1 MHAQLL
7 WMVSPI
13 GHDAL
18 EDRMIEEIRS
28 RSNQWIKKALQLK
41 QRKYRQAYGMFL
53 MEGLR
58 SVEDALRQGMKA
70 CTCFFTENQL
80 ENERFKALMK
90 EGEALSW
97 RFLKL
102 DEGLMK
108 LISGTQ
114 HGQGIMLLASKKKRD
129 IEELMHPLEGYYVL
143 LDAVQDPGNMG
154 TILRSAAAAGV
165 KAVLLTK
172 GCTDPFAEK
181 AVRSSMGS
189 ILRVLVYEDLTVDQ
203 ISLIRE
209 KSGLALYGTAL
220 SHAVP
225 YKTVGEIR
233 KGIFVF
239 GNEGN
244 GIREELLAMTDMNL
258 YIPLAGTVESL
269 NVSVAAAV
277 ILFQFIE

>member
-7 WMVSPI
+7 WIVSPI

-102 DEGLMK
+102 NEELMK

-114 HGQGIMLLASKKKRD
+114 HGQGIMLLASKEKRD

-143 LDAVQDPGNMG
+143 LDAVQDRQYGDDPSKCGGSRCQGSPSYERMH
-154 TILRSAAAAGV
+154 RSLCG
-165 KAVLLTK
+165 
-172 GCTDPFAEK
+172 
-181 AVRSSMGS
+181 
-189 ILRVLVYEDLTVDQ
+189 
-203 ISLIRE
+203 
-209 KSGLALYGTAL
+209 KSGAKL
-220 SHAVP
+220 H
-225 YKTVGEIR
+225 GEHPAR
-233 KGIFVF
+233 PC
-239 GNEGN
+239 
-244 GIREELLAMTDMNL
+244 L
-258 YIPLAGTVESL
+258 
-269 NVSVAAAV
+269 
-277 ILFQFIE
+277 

>member
-7 WMVSPI
+7 WIVSPI

-114 HGQGIMLLASKKKRD
+114 HGQGIMLLASKKK
-129 IEELMHPLEGYYVL
+129 ETLK
-143 LDAVQDPGNMG
+143 N
-154 TILRSAAAAGV
+154 
-165 KAVLLTK
+165 
-172 GCTDPFAEK
+172 
-181 AVRSSMGS
+181 
-189 ILRVLVYEDLTVDQ
+189 
-203 ISLIRE
+203 
-209 KSGLALYGTAL
+209 
-220 SHAVP
+220 
-225 YKTVGEIR
+225 
-233 KGIFVF
+233 
-239 GNEGN
+239 
-244 GIREELLAMTDMNL
+244 
-258 YIPLAGTVESL
+258 
-269 NVSVAAAV
+269 
-277 ILFQFIE
+277 